1 MKTIDEEI
9 WAYIDGSCDALE
21 RTRIAEKIATD
32 ESYALAFQE
41 LSKLNELMASEELE
55 EPSMSFSRNVMDAVA
70 QEIAPKKLNTKV
82 NNGIIYGIAA
92 FFLLS
97 LSAIF
102 IYVVANSSPT
112 VSTAEFKL
120 PSPAFNFDLSEVLS
134 PLSMKIFL
142 MVDLTLALLYMD
154 RLLRRKM
161 HANKTTLS

>member
-9 WAYIDGSCDALE
+9 WAYIDGSCAASE
-21 RTRIAEKIATD
+21 SQRIAEKIATD
-32 ESYALAFQE
+32 DTYSVAFQE
-41 LSKLNELMASEELE
+41 LSKLHELMASEELE

-70 QEIAPKKLNTKV
+70 LEIAPKKLTTRV
-82 NNGIIYGIAA
+82 NSYIIYGIAA

-102 IYVVANSSPT
+102 IYVLANSTGPA
-112 VSTAEFKL
+112 VDDFKL
-120 PSPAFNFDLSEVLS
+120 PSTTFSFNLTEMLS

-142 MVDLTLALLYMD
+142 MVDLALALLYMD

-161 HANKTTLS
+161 HTNKTTLS